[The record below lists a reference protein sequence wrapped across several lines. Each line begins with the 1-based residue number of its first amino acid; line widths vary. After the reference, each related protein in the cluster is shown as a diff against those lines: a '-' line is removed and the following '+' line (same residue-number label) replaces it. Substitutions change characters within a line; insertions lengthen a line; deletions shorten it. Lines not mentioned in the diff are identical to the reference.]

1 MWLRFGAESVCK
13 VTAFFRTAK
22 KFIVVLTTFCFSQ
35 PLRAVLF
42 KSECKGRG
50 FQPICQMSQED
61 FCVKKCFATESQR
74 RNKVFGD
81 VADVADDGCGGCDMG
96 EGNFFI
102 NFVGDMA
109 RIDHETVQRIL
120 DATDIVEV
128 VSDFVTLKRRGANY
142 IGLCPFHNERT
153 PSFSVSKSKGICK
166 CFSCGKGGSAVNFIM
181 ELEQMSYVE
190 ALRYLAKKYNIEIK
204 ERELTDE
211 EQRQESQREAMLAV
225 NDFAL
230 GRFEHYMNETA
241 AGRDIGK
248 AYFEERG
255 ISAAMMKKFRLGYA
269 LEERDRLLN
278 DAKKAGYQE
287 QYLVDTGLCSRNEQG
302 RTYDRFRGRVIY
314 PVFSI
319 SGKVVAFGGRTLRND
334 KTMAKYVNSPESII
348 YSKRRELYGLY
359 QAKQAINKRDKCIL
373 VEGYMDVIS
382 MFQRGVE
389 NVVASSGTS
398 LTEEQ
403 IHVIHRFTQNVTVIY
418 DSDAAGIKASLRGID
433 MLLANGLNVKTVLL
447 PDGDDPDSFAQSHT
461 SSEVEDYIS
470 AHETDFIEFKTK
482 ILLEGLENSPI
493 ERSRAI
499 NDIVKTIA
507 VVPDAI
513 TRTVYIQET
522 SRRLNIDEG
531 VLTVQVD
538 RYRGQAAEKQGYE
551 QQRKDEH
558 SRLDRNPET
567 ALPEAPRRSS
577 DTSKTTK
584 NTTDA
589 ARLRPFERELL
600 RYAVKYGRVNAC
612 NAYDADNN
620 ATPMSVIEFIDYD
633 LKADGIKLENS
644 DIAATFAEAQAIA
657 SGNWTSDLASRT
669 ADIDREIAELRVSRH
684 NELAAEATGSLE
696 KLQRLDRELD
706 EELAAERQRRIDE
719 FSENY
724 VSQALINHPD
734 DTVRKLATEL
744 VSDKYVLSKVH
755 TKYAKI
761 ETERDR
767 LDEFVQRALW
777 ELKEAIVEQQIGQVR
792 GEIAKLSA
800 SASATEEDTIAR
812 LNELLSKISELNRLK
827 ADFAKVTG
835 ERVIT
840 AR

>member
-1 MWLRFGAESVCK
+1 
-13 VTAFFRTAK
+13 
-22 KFIVVLTTFCFSQ
+22 
-35 PLRAVLF
+35 
-42 KSECKGRG
+42 
-50 FQPICQMSQED
+50 
-61 FCVKKCFATESQR
+61 
-74 RNKVFGD
+74 
-81 VADVADDGCGGCDMG
+81 MG

-230 GRFEHYMNETA
+230 DRFEHYMNETA

-567 ALPEAPRRSS
+567 ALTEAPRRSS

-633 LKADGIKLENS
+633 LKADGIGFENS

-777 ELKEAIVEQQIGQVR
+777 ELKEAIVEQQIGQLR
-792 GEIAKLSA
+792 GEIAEMSA
-800 SASATEEDTIAR
+800 SVTATADADTIAR
-812 LNELLSKISELNRLK
+812 LNELLSRISELNRLK
-827 ADFAKVTG
+827 ADFAKVIG

>member
-1 MWLRFGAESVCK
+1 
-13 VTAFFRTAK
+13 
-22 KFIVVLTTFCFSQ
+22 
-35 PLRAVLF
+35 
-42 KSECKGRG
+42 
-50 FQPICQMSQED
+50 
-61 FCVKKCFATESQR
+61 
-74 RNKVFGD
+74 
-81 VADVADDGCGGCDMG
+81 MG

-211 EQRQESQREAMLAV
+211 EQLQESQREAMLAV

-551 QQRKDEH
+551 QKRKDEH

-633 LKADGIKLENS
+633 LNADGIKLENS

-706 EELAAERQRRIDE
+706 EELDAERQRRIDE

-777 ELKEAIVEQQIGQVR
+777 ELKEAIVEQQIGQLR
-792 GEIAKLSA
+792 GEIAEMSA
-800 SASATEEDTIAR
+800 SVTATADAATIAR
-812 LNELLSKISELNRLK
+812 LNELLSRISELNRLK
-827 ADFAKVTG
+827 ADFAKVIG